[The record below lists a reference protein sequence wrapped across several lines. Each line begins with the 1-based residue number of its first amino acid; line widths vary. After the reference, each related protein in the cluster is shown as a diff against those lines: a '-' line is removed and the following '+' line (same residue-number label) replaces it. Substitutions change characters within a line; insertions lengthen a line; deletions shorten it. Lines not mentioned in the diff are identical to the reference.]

1 MRTAVAAALIVFLA
15 SARCEGKQRHCTLRL
30 HTEANENDGAVF
42 STKIRSPFSGKT
54 AVIEKIPAISEND
67 VVAFQFYPA
76 ADGTYGALFEL
87 NDHGRLGLDALSID
101 RRGTLLFI
109 FVNGRPVAELQID
122 RRVSD
127 GKIYIASGLS
137 SNDIELM
144 KKDWRLIAP
153 RKK

>member
-1 MRTAVAAALIVFLA
+1 MRTAVASALIGFLA
-15 SARCEGKQRHCTLRL
+15 MSVCEGKQRHCTLRL
-30 HTEANENDGAVF
+30 HTEANANDGVVF
-42 STKIRSPFSGKT
+42 STKIRSQFSGKT
-54 AVIEKIPAISEND
+54 AFIEKIPAISEND
-67 VVAFQFYPA
+67 VIGFGVYPA

-87 NDHGRLGLDALSID
+87 NDHGRLALDTLSIE

-109 FVNGRPVAELQID
+109 FVNDRPITELQID

-127 GKIYIASGLS
+127 GKIYIASGLT